1 MRPARFC
8 ELRQFRTN
16 WPNRQGSG
24 IPGNSAQTGQAPAIG
39 PFRAKPARPSPFP
52 LRSRAIT
59 FSARRSNCRALH
71 LFLSG
76 AVLSPL
82 LPEGSLLPQ
91 VPLRSRAHHFFREE
105 VELSSPAPFPLR
117 RRPVATFAGRLTFAA
132 SAAPEPGHHFFRE
145 EVELSS
151 PAPFPLR
158 RRPVATF
165 AGRLTFAASASP
177 EPGHHF
183 FREEVELSSPAPFP
197 LRRRPVA
204 TFAGRLTFAASA
216 APEPGHHFFREEVEL
231 SSPAP
236 FPLRVPSLHPF
247 PISHQPTPPVTPSSP
262 SLPDQAAHPFSGP
275 FQDLRSPPFHPSREH
290 QFSLPPHPRNHALFL
305 PGDE

>member
-91 VPLRSRAHHFFREE
+91 VPLRSRPITFSARRSNCRALHLF
-105 VELSSPAPFPLR
+105 LSESRPSTLSPF
-117 RRPVATFAGRLTFAA
+117 LT
-132 SAAPEPGHHFFRE
+132 
-145 EVELSS
+145 
-151 PAPFPLR
+151 
-158 RRPVATF
+158 
-165 AGRLTFAASASP
+165 
-177 EPGHHF
+177 
-183 FREEVELSSPAPFP
+183 
-197 LRRRPVA
+197 
-204 TFAGRLTFAASA
+204 
-216 APEPGHHFFREEVEL
+216 
-231 SSPAP
+231 
-236 FPLRVPSLHPF
+236 
-247 PISHQPTPPVTPSSP
+247 
-262 SLPDQAAHPFSGP
+262 SLP
-275 FQDLRSPPFHPSREH
+275 LRSPPPLRLSPTRPHTPFPAHFRTPAALLFTPPESS
-290 QFSLPPHPRNHALFL
+290 QFSLPPHPRNRPLFL